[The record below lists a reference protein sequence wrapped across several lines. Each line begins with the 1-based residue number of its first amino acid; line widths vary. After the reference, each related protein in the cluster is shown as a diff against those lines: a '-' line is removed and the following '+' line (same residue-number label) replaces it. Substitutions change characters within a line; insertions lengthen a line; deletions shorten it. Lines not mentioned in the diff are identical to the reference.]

1 MSELTKKYI
10 KELDAGIRDLFESE
24 RWTGYLR
31 FLSRFHRYSVNNTLA
46 IYAQRPDATLVASF
60 TDWKRMGRSVKK
72 DERGMKIIAKHETKE
87 TDETTGEE
95 KRHIGFHL
103 AHCFDVSQTAGDDLP
118 ENPCQTLR
126 ADVDGYDALLVALRD
141 VSPAP
146 IEIKAIQSAANGY
159 YLPDNDQ
166 IVVKAGLSQ
175 AQTVKTAIHEI
186 AHAMLHGRG
195 KSHEKTDQRTREV
208 QAESVAYV
216 VCQCIGVD
224 SSDYSF
230 GYIAGWSKSKELQE
244 LKASI
249 KAISRTADRIIDG
262 LKIQKGGATC
272 VKD

>member
-1 MSELTKKYI
+1 MSELTKRYI
-10 KELDAGIRDLFESE
+10 AELDAGIRDLFQSE

-31 FLSRFHRYSVNNTLA
+31 FLARFHRYSVNNTLA

-60 TDWKRMGRSVKK
+60 SDWKRMGRSVKK
-72 DERGMKIIAKHETKE
+72 DEHGMKIIAKHETKE
-87 TDETTGEE
+87 IDEDTGEE
-95 KRHIGFHL
+95 KRRIGFHL
-103 AHCFDVSQTAGDDLP
+103 AHCFDVSQTTGDALP

-126 ADVDGYDALLVALRD
+126 ADVDGYSALLDALRA

-146 IEIKAIQSAANGY
+146 IEIQSIQSAANGY
-159 YLPDNDQ
+159 YLPGNNQ
-166 IVVKAGLSQ
+166 IVIKSGLSQ
-175 AQTVKTAIHEI
+175 AQTVKTTIHEI

-230 GYIAGWSKSKELQE
+230 RYIAGWSQGKELTE

-249 KAISRTADRIIDG
+249 KTISSTADRIIDG
-262 LKIQKGGATC
+262 LKLNK
-272 VKD
+272 